1 MISIELN
8 QCEDLILILRETNP
22 DIDITLST
30 YVGGI
35 GKGENFY
42 DFVFTPQPDKSIEI
56 LLDNTVTQDIPEGT
70 YTGEI
75 FQITNGTQLS
85 IAKLQVRV
93 FKTLSP
99 GRIEI

>member
-56 LLDNTVTQDIPEGT
+56 LLDNSVTQDIPEGS
-70 YTGEI
+70 YYGEI
-75 FQITNGTQLS
+75 FQITGTTQLS
-85 IAKLQVRV
+85 IAKLHVRV
-93 FKTLSP
+93 LKTLSP
-99 GRIEI
+99 VRV